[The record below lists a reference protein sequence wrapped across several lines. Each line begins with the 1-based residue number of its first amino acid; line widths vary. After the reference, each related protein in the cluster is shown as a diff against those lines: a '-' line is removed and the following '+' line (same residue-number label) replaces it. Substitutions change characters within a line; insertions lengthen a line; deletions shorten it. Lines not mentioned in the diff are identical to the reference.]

1 PARLSRAVATVLL
14 RETLGFDGAAFSDD
28 LEMGALSA
36 VAPSLP
42 ERCAAASRAGCDLLF
57 VCSRI
62 AEYPDCVERVRAEV
76 PPARIAE
83 AAARLKRYAR
93 HLDRLRAAAAR
104 PDRPFSVLIA
114 DIADLKSRESGTAG
128 TAETGAL
135 RPRDPSLRSG

>member
-1 PARLSRAVATVLL
+1 MAAAGAVMISHAAGEDGLPASLSRAVATGLL
-14 RETLGFDGAAFSDD
+14 RKTLGFEGAAFSDD

-42 ERCAAASRAGCDLLF
+42 ARCVAACRAGCDLLF

-83 AAARLKRYAR
+83 TAARLDRYAR

-104 PDRPFSVLIA
+104 SDRPLSALIA
-114 DIADLKSRESGTAG
+114 DIADLKRQDSRV
-128 TAETGAL
+128 
-135 RPRDPSLRSG
+135 